1 VFLIVVIFVSCSTN
15 NTIRMN
21 DIVIYRSY
29 DIGNLKPNTLIL
41 NKETKMFNFYY
52 SLIMENVVGLWEIKG
67 DTLLLFP
74 QYEYYKKDMYLK
86 MQNIKGLEPS
96 MTTIEQKY
104 VIRDNG
110 LIDVTDYTKLVKFNF
125 EQSSQP
131 TYYKISPIYKA
142 PEK

>member
-1 VFLIVVIFVSCSTN
+1 MRKCVFLIVIIFVSCSTS
-15 NTIRMN
+15 NTLNMN

-29 DIGNLKPNTLIL
+29 GIGNLKPNTLIL

-52 SLIMENVVGLWEIKG
+52 SLIMENVVGSWEIKG
-67 DTLLLFP
+67 DTLLLYP
-74 QYEYYKKDMYLK
+74 QYEYYKTDMYLK
-86 MQNIKGLEPS
+86 MQNIEGSEPS

-125 EQSSQP
+125 ERSSQP
-131 TYYKISPIYKA
+131 TYYKVSK
-142 PEK
+142 

>member
-1 VFLIVVIFVSCSTN
+1 
-15 NTIRMN
+15 
-21 DIVIYRSY
+21 
-29 DIGNLKPNTLIL
+29 
-41 NKETKMFNFYY
+41 
-52 SLIMENVVGLWEIKG
+52 MENVVGLWEIKG

-86 MQNIKGLEPS
+86 MQNIEGLEPS

-125 EQSSQP
+125 ERSSQP
-131 TYYKISPIYKA
+131 TYYKVSKWVKKGTDSA
-142 PEK
+142 GMRFEDD

>member
-1 VFLIVVIFVSCSTN
+1 MRKCVFLIVIIFVSCSTS
-15 NTIRMN
+15 NTLNMN

-52 SLIMENVVGLWEIKG
+52 SLIMENVVGSWEIKG
-67 DTLLLFP
+67 DTLLLYP
-74 QYEYYKKDMYLK
+74 QYEYYKTDMYLR
-86 MQNIKGLEPS
+86 MQNIEGSEPS

-125 EQSSQP
+125 ERSSQP
-131 TYYKISPIYKA
+131 TYYKVSK
-142 PEK
+142 